1 MARAGAPPATRR
13 PVQRNADAME
23 TKANYVLIGA
33 FTIVVTLF
41 LLLFALWAAK
51 YSSERSWNEYQVI
64 FREPVT
70 GLTEGSSVQ
79 YNGIAVGTVDD
90 LMLAP
95 NDPRQ
100 VIARLRLQA
109 TTPVKLDTRARL
121 SMTSLTGPPIIQLTG
136 GTPGSPALVP
146 HSDGEIPVIQTE
158 ASALQNI
165 ADTANRLVER
175 LDKMLSEEN
184 VARVTATLDNIQN
197 MTGAIAE
204 QREDMR
210 EILVNARTAS
220 QQLTVTMA
228 SANRTLDTFDRELA
242 QQLPALIRKIDGTL
256 SKLDSAANGAD
267 TILNENRAAI
277 NSFAN
282 DGLSQLGPTLGELRS
297 LIRDLRRI
305 SDRLDNNPSRF
316 LLGRDA
322 PKEFEP

>member
-1 MARAGAPPATRR
+1 
-13 PVQRNADAME
+13 ME

-51 YSSERSWNEYQVI
+51 YSSDRSWNEYQVV

-79 YNGIAVGTVDD
+79 YNGIAVGTVDN

-95 NDPRQ
+95 DDPRQ

-109 TTPVKLDTRARL
+109 ATPVKVDTRAKL
-121 SMTSLTGPPIIQLTG
+121 SITSLTGPPIIQLTG
-136 GTPGSPALVP
+136 GSPGAAALLP
-146 HSDGEIPVIQTE
+146 NGDGDIPVIQTE

-175 LDKMLSEEN
+175 LDKVLSEEN
-184 VARVTATLDNIQN
+184 VARITATLDNIQN

-210 EILVNARTAS
+210 QILINARTAS
-220 QQLTVTMA
+220 EQLTVTMS
-228 SANRTLDTFDRELA
+228 SANRTLDSFDRELV
-242 QQLPALIRKIDGTL
+242 QQLPQLIGKIDATL
-256 SKLDSAANGAD
+256 TKLDSAAGGAD
-267 TILNENRAAI
+267 RILNENRAAI
-277 NSFAN
+277 SSFAN
-282 DGLSQLGPTLGELRS
+282 DGLSQLGPTLGELRG

-305 SDRLDNNPSRF
+305 SDRLDASPSRF